1 MYHYQMKWKS
11 ILLILV
17 IPIVYIIFL
26 CFQIKNK
33 GDVAFN
39 VFTIKNIYYQYPQVK
54 GLSHFF
60 ELKNGIGTITD
71 LTNIPSWLHVKPTY
85 HINNDGLHEEIDYSI
100 EKPPNTFRIVT
111 VGDSFTF
118 GLFLDTQ
125 KSWPRQLQKIINT
138 SRCKQKIEVINLGL
152 GRYDAQYEAERFVRK
167 GVKYNPDLVL
177 WLLKDNEFLYIN
189 ELMNPLLTKY
199 EKIFIPQ
206 KERNNTSSL
215 LWKKVLESA
224 QQDYLKQVTT
234 SNINNIGLRS
244 LSLINNAYTGPT
256 IILTLPEYSK
266 DSRVKELLDTFIKR
280 HQNWKLKSLPN
291 IIRLGGTFPESH
303 PNEKGNTMIAEDVY
317 SYLNTT
323 NIINCK

>member
-1 MYHYQMKWKS
+1 MKWKG
-11 ILLILV
+11 IALIICIQLGF
-17 IPIVYIIFL
+17 IYFL
-26 CFQIKNK
+26 CLQVRSKNSK
-33 GDVAFN
+33 TLD

-152 GRYDAQYEAERFVRK
+152 GGYDAQYEAERFVRK

-177 WLLKDNEFLYIN
+177 WLVKDEDFLWINDYI
-189 ELMNPLLTKY
+189 NPLLV
-199 EKIFIPQ
+199 EKEHLLIS
-206 KERNNTSSL
+206 KSERTNTQSI

-224 QQDYLKQVTT
+224 QQDYLKQI
-234 SNINNIGLRS
+234 SFAHIIQNGNNS
-244 LSLINNAYTGPT
+244 FTQVSSAYKGPVV
-256 IILTLPEYSK
+256 LLNLPEYSTDK
-266 DSRVKELLDTFIKR
+266 RVQSLLENFISTQTDWSVYS
-280 HQNWKLKSLPN
+280 HLPR
-291 IIRLGGTFPESH
+291 IIDAKATFPESH

-317 SYLNTT
+317 SYLQKNKLITCS
-323 NIINCK
+323 INK